1 MWSLIF
7 SGSLSGLALG
17 LTGGGG
23 SVIAVPLLLYGEHLS
38 AHQAIN
44 ISLFSVFVTALV
56 GTVRF
61 WRKKELHFI
70 AGLLMVLGGAVGAP
84 FGSALNGLFSPQLL
98 TLLFALL
105 MCFIGARMWQKARKH
120 PAKKTTKNLKENQ
133 PISKPWLLFA
143 GLLTGILTGLLG
155 VGGGFLIVPAL
166 IFSGRLQL
174 RQAIGT
180 SMLVICITCFVGL
193 TSHLIKDPSFNFA
206 IAGYFSLGSL
216 LGLFLG
222 TKIARHISS
231 QWLQKGLSIALFLV
245 GISMLA
251 EYIL

>member
-70 AGLLMVLGGAVGAP
+70 AGLLMVLGGAVG
-84 FGSALNGLFSPQLL
+84 F
-98 TLLFALL
+98 
-105 MCFIGARMWQKARKH
+105 
-120 PAKKTTKNLKENQ
+120 
-133 PISKPWLLFA
+133 
-143 GLLTGILTGLLG
+143 
-155 VGGGFLIVPAL
+155 
-166 IFSGRLQL
+166 
-174 RQAIGT
+174 
-180 SMLVICITCFVGL
+180 
-193 TSHLIKDPSFNFA
+193 
-206 IAGYFSLGSL
+206 
-216 LGLFLG
+216 
-222 TKIARHISS
+222 
-231 QWLQKGLSIALFLV
+231 IALAVLLP
-245 GISMLA
+245 MLNMSQ
-251 EYIL
+251 ILQ